1 MVGRDLNYL
10 ICNYFRSNCISIK
23 LISNIKFDRAILTK
37 YVIVCVITKLYIH
50 LNNFN
55 EKNKIF

>member
-23 LISNIKFDRAILTK
+23 LILNIKFDRAILTK
-37 YVIVCVITKLYIH
+37 YVIVCY
-50 LNNFN
+50 
-55 EKNKIF
+55 NKIIYTFKQF